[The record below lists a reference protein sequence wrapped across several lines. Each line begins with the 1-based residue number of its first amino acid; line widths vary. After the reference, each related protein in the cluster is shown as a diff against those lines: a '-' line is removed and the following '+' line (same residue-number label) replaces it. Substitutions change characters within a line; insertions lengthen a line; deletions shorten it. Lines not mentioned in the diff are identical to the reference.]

1 MSNNKKEV
9 KIYNINELEQREREI
24 LEIAEAVSGE
34 KDAFEVKLTETSL
47 TTTEKSTGKTMRISI
62 LE

>member
-9 KIYNINELEQREREI
+9 KVYNKNELEKREREI
-24 LEIAEAVSGE
+24 LEKAEAASGE
-34 KDAFEVKLTETSL
+34 KDAFEVKLTETSI
-47 TTTEKSTGKTMRISI
+47 TTIEKSTGKTMRISI

>member
-9 KIYNINELEQREREI
+9 KVYNENELEKREREF
-24 LEIAEAVSGE
+24 LEKAEASSGE
-34 KDAFEVKLTETSL
+34 KDAFEVQLTETSI
-47 TTTEKSTGKTMRISI
+47 TTKEKSTGKTMRISI